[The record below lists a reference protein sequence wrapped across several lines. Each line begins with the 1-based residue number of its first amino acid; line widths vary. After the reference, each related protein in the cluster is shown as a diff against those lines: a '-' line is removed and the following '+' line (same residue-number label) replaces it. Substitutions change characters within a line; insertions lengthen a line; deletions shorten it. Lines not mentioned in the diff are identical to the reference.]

1 LDRMTELQSGVGD
14 TDRRPRFRELAAEAI
29 KYWEPRRLVY
39 NLVLAA
45 VVVSYFALAWPK
57 SEAFLSVNF
66 ALVLFLLAVVANVCY
81 CAAYVVDM
89 FVQLSSVR
97 ALWLRKRWLLFLLGM
112 MFAPVITRF
121 FALVLFLGTP

>member
-1 LDRMTELQSGVGD
+1 MTELQPESD

-39 NLVLAA
+39 NLVLA
-45 VVVSYFALAWPK
+45 VVVFFYFALAWPK
-57 SEAFLSVNF
+57 SKSFLSLNSVL
-66 ALVLFLLAVVANVCY
+66 ALFLLAVVANVCY

-97 ALWLRKRWLLFLLGM
+97 AIWLQKRWLLFLLGM
-112 MFAPVITRF
+112 MFAAVITRF
-121 FALVLFLGTP
+121 FALVFFLETP

>member
-1 LDRMTELQSGVGD
+1 MTELQPDVGD

-97 ALWLRKRWLLFLLGM
+97 TLWLRKRWLLFLLGM
-112 MFAPVITRF
+112 MFAAVITRF
-121 FALVLFLGTP
+121 FALVFFLGTP

>member
-1 LDRMTELQSGVGD
+1 LKPDVGD

-57 SEAFLSVNF
+57 SAAFLSVNF

-97 ALWLRKRWLLFLLGM
+97 TLWLRKRWLLFLLGM
-112 MFAPVITRF
+112 MFAAVITRF

>member
-1 LDRMTELQSGVGD
+1 MTELQPDVGD

-66 ALVLFLLAVVANVCY
+66 ALMLFLLAVVANVCY
-81 CAAYVVDM
+81 CAAYVVDI

-112 MFAPVITRF
+112 MFAAVITRF
-121 FALVLFLGTP
+121 FALVFFLGTP

>member
-1 LDRMTELQSGVGD
+1 MTELQPDVGD

-66 ALVLFLLAVVANVCY
+66 ALMLFLLAVVANVCY
-81 CAAYVVDM
+81 CAAYVVDI

-112 MFAPVITRF
+112 MFAAVITRF

>member
-1 LDRMTELQSGVGD
+1 MTELQPDVGN

-112 MFAPVITRF
+112 MFAAVITRF

>member
-1 LDRMTELQSGVGD
+1 MTELQPDVGD

-66 ALVLFLLAVVANVCY
+66 ALMLFLLAVVANVCY
-81 CAAYVVDM
+81 CAAYVVDI
-89 FVQLSSVR
+89 FVQLLSVR
-97 ALWLRKRWLLFLLGM
+97 ALWLWKRWLLFLLGM
-112 MFAPVITRF
+112 MFAAVITRF

>member
-1 LDRMTELQSGVGD
+1 MTELQSDVGD
-14 TDRRPRFRELAAEAI
+14 TDRRPRFRELTAEAI

-66 ALVLFLLAVVANVCY
+66 ALVLFLLAVIANVCY

-112 MFAPVITRF
+112 MFAAVITRF